1 MIRLLKRLFRRDPVR
16 FTAPGVYVDR
26 TVQITGL
33 DWVDLEEGVVIGEH
47 SWLNVNHREGARKII
62 SIGRFTFVGRRAFF
76 TSGSEITVG
85 PYCLLGP
92 ECHFLGA
99 GHVISDPF
107 KPYLV
112 SGVTDKGVIQI
123 GANCF
128 LGARATFL
136 ADCRVGFG
144 SVIGAASVVRGTIP
158 PLSLAVGNPAR
169 VIKRYDTRAGQW
181 VDADALPADA
191 VFPSEEEYI
200 ATLAKQE
207 GQCRRHAKGA
217 RIAASSSLGDL

>member
-1 MIRLLKRLFRRDPVR
+1 MISLLKRLFRRDHAR
-16 FTAPGVYVDR
+16 FTAPGVFVDR
-26 TVQITGL
+26 SVQITGIE
-33 DWVDLEEGVVIGEH
+33 WVDLEVGVVIGES
-47 SWLNVNHREGARKII
+47 SWLNVNHREGARKAIA
-62 SIGRFTFVGRRAFF
+62 IGRFTFIGRRAFF
-76 TSGSEITVG
+76 TSGAEIKVG
-85 PYCLLGP
+85 PYCLVGP

-99 GHVISDPF
+99 AHVFTDPF

-112 SGVTDKGVIQI
+112 SGVTDTGVIQI

-128 LGARATFL
+128 LGARTTIL

-144 SVIGAASVVRGTIP
+144 SVIGAGAVVRGTIP

-169 VIKRYDTRAGQW
+169 VIKRYDMQASQW
-181 VDADALPADA
+181 VDAEALPADA

-200 ATLAKQE
+200 AALAKQD

-217 RIAASSSLGDL
+217 RIAASSSQGNL